1 MASRP
6 HLCLSFLSGFLLYRL
21 TSAPGTGQPNRLDVL
36 LRSTLGYQGGV
47 SLKFSLG
54 RWRVHLH
61 HWLYL
66 SVIAG
71 FSSGSPLVQSFCL
84 GGSLQGVVDY
94 TDWWNVVSYNYP
106 KNRKL

>member
-1 MASRP
+1 M
-6 HLCLSFLSGFLLYRL
+6 
-21 TSAPGTGQPNRLDVL
+21 
-36 LRSTLGYQGGV
+36 
-47 SLKFSLG
+47 
-54 RWRVHLH
+54 
-61 HWLYL
+61 
-66 SVIAG
+66 IAG